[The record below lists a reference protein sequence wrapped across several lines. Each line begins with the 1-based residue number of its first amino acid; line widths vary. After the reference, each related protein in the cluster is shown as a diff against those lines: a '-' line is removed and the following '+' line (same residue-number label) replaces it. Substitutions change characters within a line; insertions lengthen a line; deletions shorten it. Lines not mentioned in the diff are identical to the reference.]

1 MGANPGSWGLI
12 ASRTQLS
19 SIYPLDWLTVWTE
32 EWLKICPSV
41 YWQQVISGILKNIYP
56 IMYGHKFVMICVF
69 HDDVIKWKHFPLYW
83 PFLRGLHRSHE
94 NSLHKGQWRGALMFS
109 LICTRINGW
118 VNNRETDDL
127 RRLCAHYNV
136 ILMKVFLCGFI
147 RLFIQIF
154 LAFQGQ

>member
-69 HDDVIKWKHFPLYW
+69 HDDIIKWKHLGTWDWWFETPVLPLW
-83 PFLRGLHRSHE
+83 RHCNEGI
-94 NSLHKGQWRGALMFS
+94 SLWIYQ
-109 LICTRINGW
+109 II
-118 VNNRETDDL
+118 
-127 RRLCAHYNV
+127 YP
-136 ILMKVFLCGFI
+136 
-147 RLFIQIF
+147 IF
-154 LAFQGQ
+154 LGFSGTIIVRTLGWTCMNSTTNKLTQHTTIREYKSSDVLM